1 MSAKKWYVAKLKPNA
16 HQIAERNLKR
26 QAFETFLPLQEV
38 TKRQGTRFTTQ
49 LRPLFPGYIFV
60 CFNPENDIWRKI
72 NSTMGITKLVSFGS
86 RPQSLP
92 EGIITDLMARCD
104 DKGKLQPPESL
115 QKGDDVTVLSGP
127 FADFVAK
134 VISIDEE
141 QRVWLLLDCLGQRTK
156 IQMATDKV
164 KPI

>member
-1 MSAKKWYVAKLKPNA
+1 MSSEKWYAAQLKPNA

-26 QAFETFLPLQEV
+26 QAFVTFLPLQEV

-60 CFNPENDIWRKI
+60 RFDLEDDIWRKI
-72 NSTMGITKLVSFGS
+72 NSTIGITKLVSFGS

-92 EGIITDLMARCD
+92 EGLITDLIARCD
-104 DKGKLQPPESL
+104 HKGTLQPTESL

-134 VISIDEE
+134 VESIDEE
-141 QRVWLLLDCLGQRTK
+141 QRVWLLLDCLGQTTK
-156 IQMATDKV
+156 IQMATDKI
-164 KPI
+164 KPF